1 MDDSLKRKR
10 IVVKEYNNIE
20 VYFNY
25 YGGRWKKVIDGNIVS
40 YGNNYEYEDFL
51 KEVVFNNCKL
61 EDLEYFKLFWYI

>member
-1 MDDSLKRKR
+1 MNDSLKHKR

-20 VYFNY
+20 MYFNY

-40 YGNNYEYEDFL
+40 YGNNYAYEDFL

-61 EDLEYFKLFWYI
+61 EDLEYFKLF